1 MLYLKSALGVRMTR
15 VSFSSVLKVRRVF
28 ASGSLLLALVAAF
41 ATAPSAEAMP
51 TPKRCAST
59 VEGVW
64 GIRTVKSTS
73 CAKARSVVSSREST
87 GHPPLGW
94 NCYFPKRV
102 RGTSYWS
109 RACKLGSAH
118 GGAILRYYVRN
129 PAPYQAAAVSS
140 SPAASAASC
149 RTLTGFI
156 NHRAGGL
163 ERL

>member
-1 MLYLKSALGVRMTR
+1 MSG
-15 VSFSSVLKVRRVF
+15 VSFSTILTTRRML
-28 ASGSLLLALVAAF
+28 ALCALLLALVPTIAA
-41 ATAPSAEAMP
+41 APSAEAMP

-64 GIRTVKSTS
+64 GIRTVNSTS

-140 SPAASAASC
+140 VSARSASS
-149 RTLTGFI
+149 
-156 NHRAGGL
+156 
-163 ERL
+163 